1 MFKNN
6 KIEVYD
12 PDMGPYCHVKDF
24 SRIIIKVLN
33 SDKDQI
39 QNQVYN
45 VGSDINN
52 FTKAGIV
59 NLIKEK
65 LPNSK
70 VVLKKGGIDKGIIE
84 CHLKKLTKN

>member
-12 PDMGPYCHVKDF
+12 PDTWRPYCHVKDF

-45 VGSDINN
+45 VGSGKSILELLKSVENLGKIYVTAN
-52 FTKAGIV
+52 TPTKMVI
-59 NLIKEK
+59 
-65 LPNSK
+65 PTT
-70 VVLKKGGIDKGIIE
+70 IDG
-84 CHLKKLTKN
+84 

>member
-1 MFKNN
+1 M
-6 KIEVYD
+6 
-12 PDMGPYCHVKDF
+12 KDF

-65 LPNSK
+65 
-70 VVLKKGGIDKGIIE
+70 IA
-84 CHLKKLTKN
+84 